1 MGGNPNAVRSKLSLN
16 QVRFITGIKGLALAG
31 LLALIV
37 GASVNAVQ
45 PAELIA
51 ASVGGVIGNRVD
63 VGFISVCKCLINAL
77 KGQAS
82 TPISEVLRKALWLSY
97 LQALVSIC
105 SERKVELVGDFPRQ
119 WRGQPVYSREVK
131 ADIRWLDSKLAGLKQ
146 EIKAVEV
153 KDARLPE
160 ISVQDLEGF
169 VASEERDVVLGVV
182 RSLTNSTTAADT
194 IPLYIEKLEQPKD
207 GLIDRAFGFF
217 AKQLSDNP
225 ELHAFFETQLLVQ
238 IDGRLAAQQITL
250 QAVNSN
256 LQKVA
261 QEVSEEVPQKFVQVM
276 DKLALIESGISAADD
291 RPDII
296 LGLIKDLKALLSGT
310 QRGSVEQTD
319 AVSLV
324 VSDENPFGPLGGR
337 IDSPDQFFGRE
348 QTLKWIFETLNSGSS
363 VALIGDREMGKSSLL
378 KAVEA
383 NAKDFLQVYRKPIY
397 LDLRNVADE
406 DDFYYALCHQAGIPQ
421 CKGFRLARELK
432 PKRLLLIIDEIEKM
446 TWDGFTNQVRGQL
459 RGLAEGKDAPLRLV
473 VAASKSLDRLFPD
486 SADGNMVSPLSGICL
501 EESVKAWDATVIRA
515 FVADRLQ
522 TTSAQ
527 FSETEIIRII
537 QSSQG
542 QPRKVVNLCYQHYA
556 SLQGQP

>member
-1 MGGNPNAVRSKLSLN
+1 M
-16 QVRFITGIKGLALAG
+16 ALAG

-45 PAELIA
+45 PAALIA
-51 ASVGGVIGNRVD
+51 ASVGGVVGNRVD
-63 VGFISVCKCLINAL
+63 VGFVLVCECLINTL
-77 KGQAS
+77 NGQVS
-82 TPISEVLRKALWLSY
+82 TPINEVLRRALWLSY

-105 SERKVELVGDFPRQ
+105 SECKVELIGDFPTQ
-119 WRGQPVYSREVK
+119 WRGQPVYSKAVK
-131 ADIRWLDSKLAGLKQ
+131 ADIRWLDGKLAWLKQ
-146 EIKAVEV
+146 EIKALEG

-160 ISVQDLEGF
+160 MAVQDLEG
-169 VASEERDVVLGVV
+169 VVGLGERDAALGVV
-182 RSLTNSTTAADT
+182 RSLTDFATAEDT
-194 IPLYIEKLEQPKD
+194 IPLYVEKLEHPKD

-217 AKQLSDNP
+217 AKQLSSNP
-225 ELHAFFETQLLVQ
+225 ELHAFFETQMLAQ
-238 IDGRLAAQQITL
+238 IDGRLAAQQVTL
-250 QAVNSN
+250 QAVDSN

-261 QEVSEEVPQKFVQVM
+261 KEVSEEVPQKFGQVM
-276 DKLALIESGISAADD
+276 DKLALIESGISTADD

-296 LGLIKDLKALLSGT
+296 LGLIRDLKALLSGT
-310 QRGSVEQTD
+310 QKGNVEQTD
-319 AVSLV
+319 AVSFV
-324 VSDENPFGPLGGR
+324 VSDANPFGPLGGR

-383 NAKDFLQVYRKPIY
+383 NAKEFLQVYREPIY
-397 LDLRNVADE
+397 LDLRNVVDE
-406 DDFYYALCHQAGIPQ
+406 DDFYYALCDKAGIPE

-432 PKRLLLIIDEIEKM
+432 SKRLLLILDEIEKM
-446 TWDGFTNQVRGQL
+446 TWGGFTNQVRGQL
-459 RGLAEGKDAPLRLV
+459 RGLAEGQDAPLRLV

-501 EESVKAWDATVIRA
+501 EEFVKAWDAVVIRA
-515 FVADRLQ
+515 FITDRLQ

-527 FSETEIIRII
+527 FSETEILRII
-537 QSSQG
+537 QASQG

-556 SLQGQP
+556 SL

>member
-1 MGGNPNAVRSKLSLN
+1 M
-16 QVRFITGIKGLALAG
+16 ALAG

-45 PAELIA
+45 PGQLIA
-51 ASVGGVIGNRVD
+51 ASIGGIVGNRVD
-63 VGFISVCKCLINAL
+63 VGFVLVCKCLINTL
-77 KGQAS
+77 GERAS
-82 TPISEVLRKALWLSY
+82 APISEVLRKALWLSY

-105 SERKVELVGDFPRQ
+105 SECKVELVGDFPRQ
-119 WRGQPVYSREVK
+119 WRGQPVYSPEVK
-131 ADIRWLDSKLAGLKQ
+131 ADIRWLDSKLAWLKQ
-146 EIKAVEV
+146 EIKALEGE
-153 KDARLPE
+153 DAGLPE

-169 VASEERDVVLGVV
+169 VALEEQEATLGVV
-182 RSLTNSTTAADT
+182 RSLTNLATAEDA
-194 IPLYIEKLEQPKD
+194 ISLYVEKINQSKD
-207 GLIDRAFGFF
+207 GLLDRAFGFF
-217 AKQLSDNP
+217 AKQLSANS
-225 ELHAFFETQLLVQ
+225 ELHAFFETQLLMQ

-256 LQKVA
+256 LTKVA
-261 QEVSEEVPQKFVQVM
+261 QEISEEVPQKFEQVM
-276 DKLALIESGISAADD
+276 DKLELIESRISAVDD
-291 RPDII
+291 RPGIVS
-296 LGLIKDLKALLSGT
+296 GLMNDLRALLSGT
-310 QRGSVEQTD
+310 QRGSVERTD

-324 VSDENPFGPLGGR
+324 VGDANPFGPLGGR
-337 IDSPDQFFGRE
+337 IDSSDQFFGRE

-383 NAKDFLQVYRKPIY
+383 QAKEFLQVYREPIY

-432 PKRLLLIIDEIEKM
+432 PKRLLLILDEIEKM

-486 SADGNMVSPLSGICL
+486 SADRNMVSPLSGICL
-501 EESVKAWDATVIRA
+501 EESVKAWDAVVIRD
-515 FVADRLQ
+515 FIADRLQ

-527 FSETEIIRII
+527 FSETEILRII

-542 QPRKVVNLCYQHYA
+542 QPRKVVNLCHQHYA